1 MAIWIKYSS
10 CVNFKQQENHQE
22 SQRHMI
28 NGQPLHEE
36 DSMLR
41 VLFSL
46 YKFYFLGNLTGGSMF
61 TTRPVKI
68 NSKETCIPIT
78 SSLVDDHDQE
88 FKEILTVMGVPG
100 RKQSKILRKMA
111 SLARSKGTFSG
122 VFMEVELLVGTYQE
136 ITEADIARA
145 ERGSMDIEA
154 GQIPATKS
162 SIDALERVVFDG
174 SSSTRDCTVCME
186 GIEAGSEATR
196 MPCSHVYHSDCI
208 VQWLRTSYSC
218 PLCRYHMPGEL

>member
-1 MAIWIKYSS
+1 MTIRIKYSS
-10 CVNFKQQENHQE
+10 CVNFKPQENHQE
-22 SQRHMI
+22 SQRHI

-41 VLFSL
+41 VFFSL

-100 RKQSKILRKMA
+100 RKA
-111 SLARSKGTFSG
+111 
-122 VFMEVELLVGTYQE
+122 
-136 ITEADIARA
+136 
-145 ERGSMDIEA
+145 IED
-154 GQIPATKS
+154 PKK
-162 SIDALERVVFDG
+162 D
-174 SSSTRDCTVCME
+174 
-186 GIEAGSEATR
+186 GIEWFSTVHRQRETVLFVWKRLKEAVKQLGCRAR
-196 MPCSHVYHSDCI
+196 MFIIQIAFLSGNECTNKLNLQSM
-208 VQWLRTSYSC
+208 QEN
-218 PLCRYHMPGEL
+218 MAPGP

>member
-1 MAIWIKYSS
+1 MTIRIKYSS
-10 CVNFKQQENHQE
+10 CVNFKPQENHQE
-22 SQRHMI
+22 SQRHI

-41 VLFSL
+41 VFFSL

-100 RKQSKILRKMA
+100 RKAIEDPKKDGIGNYR
-111 SLARSKGTFSG
+111 SL
-122 VFMEVELLVGTYQE
+122 
-136 ITEADIARA
+136 
-145 ERGSMDIEA
+145 DIEA

-186 GIEAGSEATR
+186 EIEGGSEATR

-208 VQWLRTSYSC
+208 SQWLQTSHLC

>member
-1 MAIWIKYSS
+1 MTIRIKYSS
-10 CVNFKQQENHQE
+10 CVNFKPQENHQE
-22 SQRHMI
+22 SQRHI

-41 VLFSL
+41 VFFSL

-100 RKQSKILRKMA
+100 RKQSKILRQMA

-122 VFMEVELLVGTYQE
+122 VSMDVELLVGTYQE
-136 ITEADIARA
+136 ITEGDIARA
-145 ERGSMDIEA
+145 ERESMDIEA
-154 GQIPATKS
+154 GQIPAAR
-162 SIDALERVVFDG
+162 SIA
-174 SSSTRDCTVCME
+174 
-186 GIEAGSEATR
+186 
-196 MPCSHVYHSDCI
+196 
-208 VQWLRTSYSC
+208 
-218 PLCRYHMPGEL
+218 

>member
-1 MAIWIKYSS
+1 MTVWIKYSS
-10 CVNFKQQENHQE
+10 CVNFKPQGNHQE
-22 SQRHMI
+22 SQRHI

-36 DSMLR
+36 DSMLH
-41 VLFSL
+41 VFFSL

-100 RKQSKILRKMA
+100 RKQSKILRQMA
-111 SLARSKGTFSG
+111 SVARSKGTFISG
-122 VFMEVELLVGTYQE
+122 E

-145 ERGSMDIEA
+145 ERESMDIEA
-154 GQIPATKS
+154 GQIPAAKS
-162 SIDALERVVFDG
+162 IAYCKQYEERNRENEQFTSRLDSIMATLQAIVNNQ
-174 SSSTRDCTVCME
+174 
-186 GIEAGSEATR
+186 EAEK
-196 MPCSHVYHSDCI
+196 
-208 VQWLRTSYSC
+208 
-218 PLCRYHMPGEL
+218 

>member
-10 CVNFKQQENHQE
+10 CVNLKPQENHQE
-22 SQRHMI
+22 SQRHI

-46 YKFYFLGNLTGGSMF
+46 YKFYFLGNLTDGSMF

-68 NSKETCIPIT
+68 SSKETCIPIT
-78 SSLVDDHDQE
+78 ISLVDDHDEE

-111 SLARSKGTFSG
+111 SVARSKGTCSG
-122 VFMEVELLVGTYQE
+122 VFMDVELLVGTYQE
-136 ITEADIARA
+136 ITGADIAGA
-145 ERGSMDIEA
+145 ERESMDVEA

-162 SIDALERVVFDG
+162 SIDALERVVFVG
-174 SSSTRDCTVCME
+174 
-186 GIEAGSEATR
+186 G
-196 MPCSHVYHSDCI
+196 
-208 VQWLRTSYSC
+208 
-218 PLCRYHMPGEL
+218 